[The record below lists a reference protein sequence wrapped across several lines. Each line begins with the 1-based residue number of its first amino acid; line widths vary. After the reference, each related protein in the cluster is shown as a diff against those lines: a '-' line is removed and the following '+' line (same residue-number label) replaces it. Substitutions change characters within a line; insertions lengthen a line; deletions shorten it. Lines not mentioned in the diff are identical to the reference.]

1 MGKPGP
7 VEARLNELGITLP
20 TAPKPAA
27 AYVPGVRVG
36 ELLFV
41 SGVGPSVDG
50 KPKYTGLVPKDCT
63 LEQAQDAA
71 RICAMNLL
79 AIARDAAGL
88 ERIVRVV
95 KLTVFVNSAPG
106 FAEQHKVANGASE
119 FLVEV
124 LGDRGKHARSAVG
137 VQGLPLDFAVEVEAV
152 FQLDQG
158 PYGIH

>member
-1 MGKPGP
+1 M
-7 VEARLNELGITLP
+7 EARLREMGIELPPG
-20 TAPKPAA
+20 PKPAA
-27 AYVPGVRVG
+27 AYVPSARVG

-41 SGVGPSVDG
+41 SGVGPTKPDGSVAFSG
-50 KPKYTGLVPKDCT
+50 QVPKDIPVAR
-63 LEQAQDAA
+63 AQEAA
-71 RICAMNLL
+71 RLCAMNLL

-88 ERIVRVV
+88 ERVVRVV
-95 KLTVFVNSAPG
+95 KLTGFVNSAPG
-106 FAEQHKVANGASE
+106 FDEQHLVMNGASE

-137 VQGLPLDFAVEVEAV
+137 VAGLPRNFAVEVEAV

>member
-1 MGKPGP
+1 MSKPGP
-7 VEARLNELGITLP
+7 VTTRLKELGIELP
-20 TAPKPAA
+20 AAPKPAA
-27 AYVPGVRVG
+27 AYVPSVRVG

-41 SGVGPSVDG
+41 SGVGPTVEG
-50 KPKYTGLVPKDCT
+50 KPKYTGKVPQDCT

-71 RICAMNLL
+71 RICALNLL

-95 KLTVFVNSAPG
+95 KLAGFVNSAPG
-106 FAEQHKVANGASE
+106 FAEQHKVLNGASE
-119 FLVEV
+119 LFVQV
-124 LGDRGKHARSAVG
+124 LGDRGKHARSAMG
-137 VQGLPLDFAVEVEAV
+137 VQGLPLDFVVEVEAV

>member
-1 MGKPGP
+1 MSKPGP
-7 VEARLNELGITLP
+7 VETRLKELGIALP

-27 AYVPGVRVG
+27 AYVPAVRVG

-41 SGVGPSVDG
+41 SGVGPTVEG
-50 KPKYTGLVPKDCT
+50 KPKFTGTVPKD
-63 LEQAQDAA
+63 LSIEQGQEAA

-79 AIARDAAGL
+79 AIARDSAGL

-95 KLTVFVNSAPG
+95 KLTGFVNSAPG
-106 FAEQHKVANGASE
+106 FAEQHQVVNGASE
-119 FLVEV
+119 FMVQV
-124 LGDRGKHARSAVG
+124 LGDRGKHARSAIG

>member
-1 MGKPGP
+1 MSKPGP
-7 VEARLNELGITLP
+7 VESRLRELGITLP
-20 TAPKPAA
+20 QAPKPAA
-27 AYVPGVRVG
+27 AYVPSVRVG

-41 SGVGPSVDG
+41 SGVGPTVEG
-50 KPKYTGLVPKDCT
+50 KAKFTGMVPKDCT
-63 LEQAQDAA
+63 LEQGQEAA
-71 RICAMNLL
+71 RLCALNLL

-95 KLTVFVNSAPG
+95 KLTGFVNSAPG
-106 FAEQHKVANGASE
+106 FAEQHKVVNGASE
-119 FLVEV
+119 FMVQV

>member
-1 MGKPGP
+1 MAKPGP
-7 VEARLNELGITLP
+7 VEARLQELGITLP
-20 TAPKPAA
+20 SAPKPAA
-27 AYVPGVRVG
+27 AYVPSVRVG

-41 SGVGPSVDG
+41 SGVGPTVDG
-50 KPKYTGLVPKDCT
+50 KPRYTGQVPKD
-63 LEQAQDAA
+63 LSIEQGQDAA

-95 KLTVFVNSAPG
+95 KLVGFVNSVPG
-106 FAEQHKVANGASE
+106 FAEQHKVVNGASE
-119 FLVEV
+119 FMVQV
-124 LGDRGKHARSAVG
+124 LGDRGKHARSAIG

>member
-1 MGKPGP
+1 MSKPGP
-7 VEARLNELGITLP
+7 VTTRLKDLGIELP
-20 TAPKPAA
+20 AAPKPAA
-27 AYVPGVRVG
+27 AYVPSVRVG

-41 SGVGPSVDG
+41 SGVGPTVDG
-50 KPKYTGLVPKDCT
+50 KARFTGSVPRDCSI
-63 LEQAQDAA
+63 EQGQEAA

-95 KLTVFVNSAPG
+95 KLTGFVNSVPG
-106 FAEQHKVANGASE
+106 FAEQHKVVNGASE
-119 FLVEV
+119 FMVQV
-124 LGDRGKHARSAVG
+124 LGDRGRHARSAVG

>member
-7 VEARLNELGITLP
+7 VESRLQELRIELP
-20 TAPKPAA
+20 AAPKPAA
-27 AYVPGVRVG
+27 AYVPSVRVG

-41 SGVGPSVDG
+41 SGVGPTRDG
-50 KPKYTGLVPKDCT
+50 RPAYAGLVPKDVSV
-63 LEQAQDAA
+63 EQGQEAA
-71 RICAMNLL
+71 RLCAMNLL

-95 KLTVFVNSAPG
+95 KLVGFVASAPG
-106 FAEQHKVANGASE
+106 FTEQHKVVNGASE
-119 FLVEV
+119 FLVQV

-137 VQGLPLDFAVEVEAV
+137 VSGLPLGFAVEVEAV

>member
-1 MGKPGP
+1 MSKPGP
-7 VEARLNELGITLP
+7 VEARLRELGITLP
-20 TAPKPAA
+20 AAPKPAA
-27 AYVPGVRVG
+27 AYVPSVRVG

-41 SGVGPSVDG
+41 SGVGPTVEG
-50 KPKYTGLVPKDCT
+50 KPKFTGMVPKDLS
-63 LEQAQDAA
+63 LEQGQEAA
-71 RICAMNLL
+71 RICALNLL

-95 KLTVFVNSAPG
+95 KLTGFVNSAPG
-106 FAEQHKVANGASE
+106 FAEQHKVVNGASE
-119 FLVEV
+119 FMVQV
-124 LGDRGKHARSAVG
+124 LGDRGKHARSAIG

>member
-1 MGKPGP
+1 MSKPGP
-7 VEARLNELGITLP
+7 VATRLKELGIDLP
-20 TAPKPAA
+20 EAPKPAA

-41 SGVGPSVDG
+41 SGVGPTVGG
-50 KPKYTGLVPKDCT
+50 KPRYTGLVGKDIS

-71 RICAMNLL
+71 RTCAMNLL
-79 AIARDAAGL
+79 AIARDTAGL

-95 KLTVFVNSAPG
+95 KLTGFVASAPG
-106 FAEQHKVANGASE
+106 FTEQHKVMNGASE
-119 FLVEV
+119 FMVQV

-137 VQGLPLDFAVEVEAV
+137 VSGLPLDFAVEVEAV

>member
-1 MGKPGP
+1 MSKPGP
-7 VEARLNELGITLP
+7 VEARLKELGIELP
-20 TAPKPAA
+20 AVPKPAA
-27 AYVPGVRVG
+27 AYIPSVRVG

-41 SGVGPSVDG
+41 SGVGPTVEG
-50 KPKYTGLVPKDCT
+50 KPMFTGQVPKDVSI
-63 LEQAQDAA
+63 EHGQQAA

-95 KLTVFVNSAPG
+95 KLTGFVNCAPG
-106 FAEQHKVANGASE
+106 FAEQHLVVNGASE
-119 FLVEV
+119 FLMQV

-137 VQGLPLDFAVEVEAV
+137 VQGLPRDFAVEIEAV